1 MAKNLKKRRLTE
13 AHFSDMSDWAIQ
25 DVINDATFK
34 PSQVAEFI
42 ANEYDD
48 GAYSSYEDDTWN
60 EFLDKLAKIY
70 HSIVPKIKQLESNPK
85 YHAEEVYGESMMSKS
100 KKPLKETWAGED
112 AIGDLVDRAES
123 WMDDG
128 YDIDGAVTRA
138 LEDGLI
144 YTYVVRTLAD
154 HYDVLPDDDDL
165 IGLFYEEL
173 FGDVYNELSERVGDR
188 EDDEVEED
196 EEDFGEAFRSYTVAK
211 KLVEKRG
218 QKFEFDEKELEK
230 ELKEV
235 KKIFGEQGAEGLADM
250 AFGIA
255 KKKFPNFI
263 KWFEKYHE
271 GMESNDKGDLDEN
284 STPVDEYWAFMDDID
299 FKALFEFI
307 KDRAGQTA
315 VKYYMQFADLY
326 DSGVDETEVLADKI
340 ANGEIKMVNG
350 GH

>member
-1 MAKNLKKRRLTE
+1 MARSLKDALLE
-13 AHFSDMSDWAIQ
+13 FGDLAYQISDMFEGDNEEGIDLNDFADSYPLNKSFDEFAWEFNSWIE
-25 DVINDATFK
+25 DV
-34 PSQVAEFI
+34 
-42 ANEYDD
+42 
-48 GAYSSYEDDTWN
+48 
-60 EFLDKLAKIY
+60 LD
-70 HSIVPKIKQLESNPK
+70 SRTESR
-85 YHAEEVYGESMMSKS
+85 KS
-100 KKPLKETWAGED
+100 KKVGKKLTETWAGED
-112 AIGDLVDRAES
+112 AISDLVDRAES
-123 WMDDG
+123 WIEDG
-128 YDIDGAVTRA
+128 YDMEDAVDRA
-138 LEDGLI
+138 LDDGLI
-144 YTYVVRTLAD
+144 YTHVVRTLAD
-154 HYDVLPDDDDL
+154 HYDVLPDDSEL

-173 FGDVYNELSERVGDR
+173 YGDVYNELSERVGDR

-196 EEDFGEAFRSYTVAK
+196 EDDFGESFKSYTVPK

-218 QKFEFDEKELEK
+218 QKFEFDEKALEK

-235 KKIFGEQGAEGLADM
+235 KKIFDEQGAEGLADM

-263 KWFEKYHE
+263 KWFERYHE

-284 STPVDEYWAFMDDID
+284 STPVDEYWAFMDDVD

-307 KDRAGQTA
+307 KERAQQTA
-315 VKYYMQFADLY
+315 IKYYMQFADLY

>member
-1 MAKNLKKRRLTE
+1 MAENSVHGLLWELVTALE
-13 AHFSDMSDWAIQ
+13 DLLDGWDNNQ
-25 DVINDATFK
+25 DGVDLNELD
-34 PSQVAEFI
+34 
-42 ANEYDD
+42 ANEFYPFDKSLD
-48 GAYSSYEDDTWN
+48 EVLNDVRTWADEVEEEIGSNFIDARGKIDTSHIHLFDSLK
-60 EFLDKLAKIY
+60 E
-70 HSIVPKIKQLESNPK
+70 
-85 YHAEEVYGESMMSKS
+85 S
-100 KKPLKETWAGED
+100 KKLTETWAGED
-112 AIGDLVDRAES
+112 VISDLVDRAES
-123 WMDDG
+123 WVDDG
-128 YDIDGAVTRA
+128 YDIDEAVTRA
-138 LEDGLI
+138 LDDGLI
-144 YTYVVRTLAD
+144 YTKDIRTLAE
-154 HYDVLPDDDDL
+154 HYDVLPDDSEL

-173 FGDVYNELSERVGDR
+173 YGDVYNELSERVGDR

-196 EEDFGEAFRSYTVAK
+196 EEDFGESFKSYTVPK

-235 KKIFGEQGAEGLADM
+235 KKIFDEQGAEGLADM

-263 KWFEKYHE
+263 KWFERYHE
-271 GMESNDKGDLDEN
+271 GMESNEKGDLDEN
-284 STPVDEYWAFMDDID
+284 STPVDEYWAFMDETD

-315 VKYYMQFADLY
+315 IKYYMQFADLY
-326 DSGVDETEVLADKI
+326 DSGLDETEVLADKI